1 METLLIK
8 ACDSVCAAMFIA
20 KFTEEEIET
29 LKALKRLIDSTL
41 CLCER
46 KEEEGEDEI

>member
-20 KFTEEEIET
+20 KFTEEEIKT
-29 LKALKRLIDSTL
+29 LKALRRLIDGTIA
-41 CLCER
+41 LCEKR
-46 KEEEGEDEI
+46 EEMK

>member
-20 KFTEEEIET
+20 KFTEEEIKT
-29 LKALKRLIDSTL
+29 LKALRRLIDSTL
-41 CLCER
+41 DLYEKREER
-46 KEEEGEDEI
+46 K

>member
-20 KFTEEEIET
+20 KFTEEEIKT
-29 LKALKRLIDSTL
+29 LKALRKLIDGAIA
-41 CLCER
+41 LCEKR
-46 KEEEGEDEI
+46 EERE

>member
-20 KFTEEEIET
+20 KFTEEEIKT
-29 LKALKRLIDSTL
+29 LKALRRLIDSVL

-46 KEEEGEDEI
+46 KEEEEDEI